1 MKRDHDFVF
10 TNPVDYSAADD
21 ILTIEEHSDLNKL
34 RRDKQLS
41 EDKKNQLIELEM
53 KEADTNVV
61 KDIIRRGNYSLD
73 NMVEHAVREKK
84 FAIDQYDRISSRLSI
99 YFTMITIISTTIV
112 SGLYIVNTLTDIF
125 FQSGDNS
132 WKYAIIVIV
141 YMSTLL
147 YFLLTSIFFTGV
159 ALLNNESSATFIPT
173 NSLRVASWAVE
184 TLERIDS
191 GSTEDKDNWSIEKE
205 YAEKIRLYFLTRNI
219 EHTTGTI
226 IWSNNYLR
234 TLIGTSFFQLTKALI
249 LLLLFFFSVMLNSLL
264 SPHIGAWILLI
275 NSLVYLPILTT
286 MKNDVPL
293 IIKLLDMFRHGM
305 IETNGTYRGRKQIKN
320 NILSKK

>member
-191 GSTEDKDNWSIEKE
+191 GSTEDKDNWSIEKKD
-205 YAEKIRLYFLTRNI
+205 AEKIRLYFLTRNI
-219 EHTTGTI
+219 EHTTKTI
-226 IWSNNYLR
+226 IRSNNYLR
-234 TLIGTSFFQLTKALI
+234 TLIGISKDI
-249 LLLLFFFSVMLNSLL
+249 LLSVDKGTYPPFITFLL
-264 SPHIGAWILLI
+264 S
-275 NSLVYLPILTT
+275 S
-286 MKNDVPL
+286 
-293 IIKLLDMFRHGM
+293 
-305 IETNGTYRGRKQIKN
+305 
-320 NILSKK
+320 